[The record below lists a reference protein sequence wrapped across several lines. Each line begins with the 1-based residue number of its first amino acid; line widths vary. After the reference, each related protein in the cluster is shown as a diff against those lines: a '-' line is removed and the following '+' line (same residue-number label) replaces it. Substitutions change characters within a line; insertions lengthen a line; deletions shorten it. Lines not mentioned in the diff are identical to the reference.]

1 MRYGLSQRREPAS
14 SSGLAL
20 RSRTPDRTRHT
31 HSTWGLGLSS
41 FPAQASGQAILKIL
55 LLSLTLAL
63 LGPQVRAPAQPKATL
78 KPETIEAFNEYV
90 EVVEELIAM
99 RVNGEK
105 TFLWLDGDHRRRLL
119 VAQGDVLVED
129 LSQDIGVPGGMVH
142 DWLGAMFVP
151 EASLKEVLDV
161 LQAYDRHS
169 EIYPEV
175 VESKLLERQGDAYK
189 GRLRL
194 RKKKVL
200 TAVLETEHEAKFF
213 RVSEKRWHSRS
224 YSTRIAEVKDDGKP
238 NERELPVGQDSGF
251 LWRLNAYWRLEQDD
265 DGVFAECQTIS
276 LSRRVPRGMGWLIK
290 PFIKNM
296 PEESLEATLQATRLA
311 VKNWV
316 SPTD

>member
-1 MRYGLSQRREPAS
+1 M
-14 SSGLAL
+14 
-20 RSRTPDRTRHT
+20 
-31 HSTWGLGLSS
+31 
-41 FPAQASGQAILKIL
+41 KIL

-90 EVVEELIAM
+90 EIVEELIAM

-238 NERELPVGQDSGF
+238 NERELPVGHDSGF

-265 DGVFAECQTIS
+265 DGVFAECHTIS

-316 SPTD
+316 SSTN